1 MPLLLGLALASIATV
16 IFYFAKAPWLLVI
29 ARAFQGF
36 SASIIYTTGLALV
49 ADTVPAH
56 EVGSW

>member
-1 MPLLLGLALASIATV
+1 MPLLVGLGLAFTATLV
-16 IFYFAKAPWLLVI
+16 FCFARRPWLLVV

-36 SASIIYTTGLALV
+36 SASIIYTAGLALI